1 MCIQQLEILIT
12 MKLQYDRTVV
22 CKTLSGISV
31 KLIMVIKIVIEIKSK
46 VADCFLRANV
56 LERST
61 ANIQANLEKPL

>member
-1 MCIQQLEILIT
+1 MIELLFAKRC
-12 MKLQYDRTVV
+12 
-22 CKTLSGISV
+22 GISV

-61 ANIQANLEKPL
+61 ANI